1 MHGTA
6 FGARVCAGRPPLSN
20 PHPLVKFAFMSHGG
34 AGVTVL
40 VVDDYYTSRY
50 LLHTVLEY
58 RGYHSVEARTAAL
71 ALGMLADV
79 QPAVMVCDVVMPDM
93 DGYQLA
99 RQMKTDEATAA
110 VPVIFYTSTYPSLGA
125 RPTAEQLQ
133 LGPVVAK
140 TGDLDALIDAVEH
153 MLHPVPHD
161 RPRQPSDR
169 PGR

>member
-1 MHGTA
+1 MPPTPASGGTDKPI
-6 FGARVCAGRPPLSN
+6 ARDVGLWPAPRR
-20 PHPLVKFAFMSHGG
+20 LVNFAFMSDSR

-40 VVDDYYTSRY
+40 VVDDSYTNRY
-50 LLHTVLEY
+50 LLHAVLEY
-58 RGYHSVEARTAAL
+58 RGYHSVEARTGTL

-99 RQMKTDEATAA
+99 RQMKADEAMAA

-133 LGPVVAK
+133 LGQVVAK
-140 TGDLDALIDAVEH
+140 TGDLDALIDAVENI
-153 MLHPVPHD
+153 LNAVPTS
-161 RPRQPSDR
+161 RQ
-169 PGR
+169 